1 MGVVLDGLAAVD
13 YDYVPRID
21 LAEDQ
26 LVHDGRFI
34 AVLAGNPVAEDPVE
48 MLFDAIEADEA
59 AAEQL
64 VISAETDTWLFAE
77 KPVRFE
83 DDGDVLWA

>member
-1 MGVVLDGLAAVD
+1 MIVPGGLSNVD
-13 YDYVPRID
+13 YDYVVRQHLPDED
-21 LAEDQ
+21 LPY
-26 LVHDGRFI
+26 DGRFM
-34 AVLAGNPVAEDPVE
+34 AVLAPHPTAEDPVE

-64 VISAETDTWLFAE
+64 VISAEIPWWYAE
-77 KPVRFE
+77 KPVKYE